1 MRRSPLIPL
10 ALLVALCCAR
20 QARAQGASA
29 IADSLRRQLPIGTSL
44 TENIQRQLNVEDTEY
59 RQSYFATTPI
69 AERLLLDA
77 GGTFRFAYSL
87 IDNARSQEQQ
97 VFTPDLRLF
106 VRAELDG
113 GFRFFGRLRF
123 QYNDWEYTGT
133 AGLGPDPREDGW
145 QWPVGEIYWATFDL
159 AGYSESR
166 TGRKGTDGN
175 FIVQGGRNYD
185 IWAQG
190 LVLSNYVYALQADLI
205 LGDLG
210 ITGLLAQSAG
220 YDTVDWDT
228 SRPGYDTDTN
238 RLFSGAKFEWRGIAG
253 HRPYAYYLWQNDLNG
268 GQTAVLGTAARPI
281 VTTFDYNSGYV
292 GAGSTGNLAADIVYR
307 SEFTWQYGTTLSDP
321 LDPTNLV
328 TLSRPQVENQISAL
342 AGVVGLTW
350 LARDAGDTRVDFQA
364 LAGSGSSERLESGT
378 TFAGIA
384 PGATDRSFNSLG
396 YINTGLALAPEPANL
411 FCPSLGVSSNLLPSS
426 DLLSEFRL
434 GVNGYL
440 FTRIQPDA
448 PISIQTRLD
457 GSNLVGGEIDG
468 ILDWRISS
476 DVNFNFRYGIFI
488 PNASVFFSGEG
499 QIRDFIYAGVTYAF

>member
-1 MRRSPLIPL
+1 
-10 ALLVALCCAR
+10 
-20 QARAQGASA
+20 
-29 IADSLRRQLPIGTSL
+29 LRRIALTSVATL
-44 TENIQRQLNVEDTEY
+44 GALAASRGAHAQNAAALAENIQRQLNVEDTEF
-59 RQSYFATTPI
+59 RQSFFANTPI
-69 AERLLLDA
+69 ADRLLLEA

-97 VFTPDLRLF
+97 VYTPDLRLF
-106 VRAELDG
+106 LRAELDG

-145 QWPVGEIYWATFDL
+145 QWPVGEIYWGTFDL
-159 AGYSESR
+159 AGFTESR
-166 TGRKGTDGN
+166 TGRKSVDSN
-175 FIVQGGRNYD
+175 LIIQGGRNYV

-205 LGDLG
+205 LGDLA
-210 ITGLLAQSAG
+210 ITGILANSAG

-228 SRPGYDTDTN
+228 SRPGYDTDTS
-238 RLFSGAKFEWRGIAG
+238 RLFSGGKLEWRGIAG

-268 GQTAVLGTAARPI
+268 GQQATLGTSTFPI
-281 VTTFDYNSGYV
+281 PTTFQYNSGYV
-292 GAGSTGNLAADIVYR
+292 GAGSTGSIGANMIYR
-307 SEFTWQYGTTLSDP
+307 SEFAWEYGTTLSDP

-328 TLSRPQVENQISAL
+328 TLSQPQVENQISAV

-350 LARDAGDTRVDFQA
+350 LARDAGDTRLDFQA

-384 PGATDRSFNSLG
+384 PGATDHSFNSLG

-411 FCPSLGVSSNLLPSS
+411 FCPSLGLSSNLLPSS
-426 DLLSEFRL
+426 DFLSEFRV

-440 FTRIQPDA
+440 FTRIQNDA
-448 PISIQTRLD
+448 PISIQTRLN
-457 GSNLVGGEIDG
+457 GSNLIGGEIDA
-468 ILDWRISS
+468 IFDWRISS
-476 DVNFNFRYGIFI
+476 DVNLNVRYGIFM
-488 PNASVFFSGEG
+488 PNTSVFFPGEG
-499 QIRDFIYAGVTYAF
+499 GARDFVYAGVTYAF

>member
-1 MRRSPLIPL
+1 VRRI
-10 ALLVALCCAR
+10 ALTSVALAGAVGAAR
-20 QARAQGASA
+20 MAHGQNAAALA
-29 IADSLRRQLPIGTSL
+29 
-44 TENIQRQLNVEDTEY
+44 ENIQRQLNVEDTEF
-59 RQSYFATTPI
+59 RQSFFANTPI
-69 AERLLLDA
+69 ADRLLLEA

-97 VFTPDLRLF
+97 VYTPDLRLF
-106 VRAELDG
+106 LRAELDG

-145 QWPVGEIYWATFDL
+145 QWPVGEIYWGTFDL
-159 AGYSESR
+159 AGFTESR
-166 TGRKGTDGN
+166 TGRKSVDSN
-175 FIVQGGRNYD
+175 LIIQGGRNYV

-210 ITGLLAQSAG
+210 ITGILANSAG

-228 SRPGYDTDTN
+228 SRPGYDTDTS
-238 RLFSGAKFEWRGIAG
+238 RLFSGGKLEWRGIAG

-268 GQTAVLGTAARPI
+268 GQQATLGTSTFPI
-281 VTTFDYNSGYV
+281 PTTFQYNSGYV
-292 GAGSTGNLAADIVYR
+292 GAGSTGSIGANMIYR
-307 SEFTWQYGTTLSDP
+307 SEFAWEYGTTLSDP

-328 TLSRPQVENQISAL
+328 TLSQPQVENQISAV

-350 LARDAGDTRVDFQA
+350 LARDAGDTRLDFQA

-384 PGATDRSFNSLG
+384 PGATDHSFNSLG

-411 FCPSLGVSSNLLPSS
+411 FCPSLGLSSNLLPSS
-426 DLLSEFRL
+426 DFLSEFRV

-440 FTRIQPDA
+440 FTRIQNDA
-448 PISIQTRLD
+448 PISIQTRLN
-457 GSNLVGGEIDG
+457 GSNLIGGEIDA
-468 ILDWRISS
+468 IFDWRISS
-476 DVNFNFRYGIFI
+476 DVNLNVRYGIFM
-488 PNASVFFSGEG
+488 PNTSVFFPGEG
-499 QIRDFIYAGVTYAF
+499 GARDFVYAGVTYAF